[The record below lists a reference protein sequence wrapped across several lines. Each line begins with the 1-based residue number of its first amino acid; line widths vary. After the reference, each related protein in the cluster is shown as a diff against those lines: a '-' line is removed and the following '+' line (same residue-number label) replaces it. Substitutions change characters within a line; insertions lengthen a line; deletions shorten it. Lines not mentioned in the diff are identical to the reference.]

1 MIDLKGQVY
10 LVFGKIV
17 ECRCANNG
25 FWTQEGRFG
34 VWRAGIVNGGCIE
47 VGRCGRGLEVDF
59 TRRWG
64 LVRGWIGW
72 ECWG

>member
-1 MIDLKGQVY
+1 M
-10 LVFGKIV
+10 
-17 ECRCANNG
+17 
-25 FWTQEGRFG
+25 QEGRFG
-34 VWRAGIVNGGCIE
+34 LWRAGIVNGGCVE
-47 VGRCGRGLEVDF
+47 VGRCGRRLEVDF